1 MEKIDQIYYIN
12 LEHRTDRREHIENEI
27 KKIDSDLEKT
37 TRIEAIKHE
46 QGGIGC
52 GMSHIK
58 VLEDA
63 IEKNYQ
69 NIIVLED
76 DFKFTV
82 ETNIFFEYLQELYN
96 YDKEYNICMLS
107 RYIISHNKLNDK
119 ISEVIFGKTTSG
131 MLINGRFFKTLKDN
145 FSESIGELLK
155 GNQNINNGYAG
166 NNKFAIDENWKK
178 LQGIGKKFYTF
189 NIPLGIQIGSFSDIE
204 KRNTNYLRFLN
215 KII

>member
-1 MEKIDQIYYIN
+1 MQ
-12 LEHRTDRREHIENEI
+12 
-27 KKIDSDLEKT
+27 KT

-63 IEKNYQ
+63 IEKNYH

-107 RYIISHNKLNDK
+107 RYIITHNKLNDK
-119 ISEVIFGKTTSG
+119 ISEVIFGKNVS
-131 MLINGRFFKTLKDN
+131 
-145 FSESIGELLK
+145 
-155 GNQNINNGYAG
+155 
-166 NNKFAIDENWKK
+166 AI
-178 LQGIGKKFYTF
+178 
-189 NIPLGIQIGSFSDIE
+189 
-204 KRNTNYLRFLN
+204 
-215 KII
+215 